1 MAAFP
6 VWERCFSERRL
17 TQVGEMLF
25 NDDDKVVQVAMQIV
39 IEAGD
44 ARNAVGKALDCAAK
58 FDFAGAKEYMEEAGS
73 HISQAHNAQTEMI
86 QSEIAGTENIQPSL
100 LFNHAQDTLMT
111 VMSEIHL
118 TEKMLSVFER
128 FYDRM
133 NG

>member
-1 MAAFP
+1 M
-6 VWERCFSERRL
+6 
-17 TQVGEMLF
+17 GEMLF

-111 VMSEIHL
+111 VMSELHL
-118 TEKMLSVFER
+118 TEKMLSVCER